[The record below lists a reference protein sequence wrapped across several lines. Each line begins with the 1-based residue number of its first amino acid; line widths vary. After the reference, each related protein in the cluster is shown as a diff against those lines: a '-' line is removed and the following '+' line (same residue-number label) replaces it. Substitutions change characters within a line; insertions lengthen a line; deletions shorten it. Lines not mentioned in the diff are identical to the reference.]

1 MQPTQLT
8 SLAGLADLL
17 APIEARAPRAGD
29 FDFLARLYASTRVDL
44 HSNTVDPAFVAS
56 LIAMQQRLQGASYRR
71 DYPDAASLIIE
82 QRGAPCG
89 RMVVNVA
96 ADTVRLIDIALLPP
110 VCGQGLGRHILGA
123 LQRWAAS
130 QTLPLALAVH
140 HTNPAARRLYL
151 ALGFQSRSRTAFA
164 EHLVW
169 NNESPSHGLHEP
181 HDPHEPH
188 APPSSSPP

>member
-1 MQPTQLT
+1 MQPTQPT

-17 APIEARAPRAGD
+17 APINARAPRDSD
-29 FDFLARLYASTRVDL
+29 FDFLARLYASTRIDL
-44 HSNTVDPAFVAS
+44 HSNTVDPAFVVS
-56 LIAMQQRLQGASYRR
+56 LIAMQQRLQGAGYRR
-71 DYPDAASLIIE
+71 DFPDAASMIIE

-96 ADTVRLIDIALLPP
+96 ADAVRLVDIALLAHARS
-110 VCGQGLGRHILGA
+110 QGIGRHILGA

-130 QTLPLALAVH
+130 QGMPLTLAVH

-169 NNESPSHGLHEP
+169 NNGTPSHEL
-181 HDPHEPH
+181 H
-188 APPSSSPP
+188 APPSPSPP